1 MLNKLK
7 SLELHFTTSRNR
19 IIVSAIFTSLLL
31 IGTVFSFSQFTA
43 LSAKYGVLLYILSIL
58 SVLITGALIAFKI
71 HSIAKA
77 SHIASVVLF
86 LLLPIVSMLMVE
98 ILNSVFIYNFEVII
112 FIANYLMYLM
122 FYGIFYAITN
132 SFRLATYIFN
142 IIAFGLALTNNLVY
156 SFRGTVFLPSDFL
169 AAGTAVGVAGTYT
182 YTLTAQILM
191 AVILLVF
198 ILTVG
203 SNIRSNWIVKR
214 PKIICRTVAATFF
227 TVIISLYMFTDV
239 LANIGLKPDFWN
251 QTRGYHRGGFLAN
264 FCLNVKYLY
273 YTKPSGYNSAE
284 LNSIVKDIIDNP
296 FSAVDETDEDELT
309 SSESDAPEAP
319 EKEDKP
325 TISTPSS
332 LIVSEKKQLI
342 SYLSGMIGADELNS
356 KTIPNIICI
365 MNESL
370 ADLKVLGNFETNIDY
385 MPFIRSLKKN
395 TIRGNLYVPVNGAGT
410 SNSEFE
416 FLTGCST
423 SFLPAG
429 SNAYMSYIK
438 QEIPSLVSTLEACGF
453 SRLAFHPYYASG
465 WNRPTVYELMGFER
479 YRSLGSIIPSSVM
492 NQYQASGSDPEVL
505 ISALEA
511 EKPGNNILLRQY
523 VSDEHNYD
531 ILISEFENRDKSKP
545 FFTFNITMQNHGGY
559 TKKCSNFEEKVFVTS
574 TDKVFPKVNQYLS
587 LVKESDAAFQR
598 LINYFERVKEP
609 TIICM
614 FGDHH
619 PSVETEFVE
628 MLLGNNIESLSAE
641 DMQKRYLTPF
651 LIWANYDIEE
661 QQIDKL
667 SSNYLSTYVLK
678 TAGIE
683 LPLFNKYLYSLS
695 KVLPVIDNAGYIDYN
710 NEYFEYGKTTKYSAL
725 LKGYEYVQYNMVF
738 EEKNRR
744 DELFYL
750 DVEDTSEYENITLDE
765 EEKNL
770 SSADHSSSE

>member
-7 SLELHFTTSRNR
+7 SLEIHFTTSRNR
-19 IIVSAIFTSLLL
+19 IILCAVFTILLL
-31 IGTVFSFSQFTA
+31 IGTIFSFPQYTE
-43 LSAKYGVLLYILSIL
+43 LSSKYGVLLYILSIL
-58 SVLITGALIAFKI
+58 GVVITGALIAFKI

-98 ILNSVFIYNFEVII
+98 ILNSVFIYNLEPLI
-112 FIANYLMYLM
+112 FMGNYLMYLM

-132 SFRLATYIFN
+132 SFTAATFIFN
-142 IIAFGLALTNNLVY
+142 IIAYGLALANNLVY

-169 AAGTAVGVAGTYT
+169 AIGTAAGVAGTYT

-191 AVILLVF
+191 SLILLVF
-198 ILTVG
+198 ILAIGT
-203 SNIRSNWIVKR
+203 NIRSNWIIKK

-227 TVIISLYMFTDV
+227 VVVISLYMFTDS

-273 YTKPSGYNSAE
+273 YTKPSGYSAAE
-284 LNSIVKDIIDNP
+284 VNGIVKDIIKNP
-296 FSAVDETDEDELT
+296 YGAIDEDESEEKPEKPDDAPN
-309 SSESDAPEAP
+309 SSLQDSDAA
-319 EKEDKP
+319 
-325 TISTPSS
+325 IPSS

-342 SYLSGMIGADELNS
+342 SYLAGLIGSDDINS
-356 KTIPNIICI
+356 TVVPNIICI

-370 ADLKVLGNFETNIDY
+370 ADLKILGDFETNIDY
-385 MPFIRSLKKN
+385 MPYIRGLSKN
-395 TIRGNLYVPVNGAGT
+395 TIKGNLYVPVNGAGT

-423 SFLPAG
+423 SFFPGG

-438 QEIPSLVSTLEACGF
+438 QEIPSLVSTLESCGF

-465 WNRPTVYELMGFER
+465 WNRPTVYELLGFER
-479 YRSLGSIIPSSVM
+479 FRSLGSIISNSVM
-492 NQYQASGSDPEVL
+492 SQYQASGADPEVL

-523 VSDEHNYD
+523 VSDEHNYE
-531 ILISEFENRDKSKP
+531 IIISEFENRDKSKP

-559 TKKCSNFEEKVFVTS
+559 TKKCSNFEEKVYVTS
-574 TDKVFPKVNQYLS
+574 TDETYPKVNQYLS
-587 LVKESDAAFQR
+587 LVKESDEAFQM
-598 LINYFERVKEP
+598 LINYFERVDEP

-619 PSVETEFVE
+619 PSIETSFVE
-628 MLLGNNIESLSAE
+628 SLLGNRIENLSTE
-641 DMQKRYLTPF
+641 DMQKRFATPF

-661 QQIDKL
+661 QYIEKL

-683 LPLFNKYLYSLS
+683 LPLYNQYLYSLS
-695 KVLPVIDNAGYIDYN
+695 KVLPVIDNVGYIDYN
-710 NEYFEYGKTTKYSAL
+710 DQYFEYDKSTKYSSI
-725 LKGYEYVQYNMVF
+725 LKGYERVQYNMIF
-738 EEKNRR
+738 EKRKRR
-744 DELFYL
+744 NELFYL
-750 DVEDTSEYENITLDE
+750 DVSDTSEYEDITLDE
-765 EEKNL
+765 EKIIPDSNYT
-770 SSADHSSSE
+770 SSD